1 MQEQIISDH
10 ILIFYFSILTFFFNL
25 YLLYLPCIPRFPDKL
40 ILIITLL
47 VTQSLLILIPLKI
60 FKYENEDTPF
70 LIKDILDISHW
81 GYLLIRPIGI
91 LLAKSMPVIVL
102 MICISWFALIA
113 RAIYTQCPLTTIAEK
128 MTITSVSDGLANLYF
143 CICAAIG
150 CIRLFI
156 N

>member
-1 MQEQIISDH
+1 MQEKIISDH

-25 YLLYLPCIPRFPDKL
+25 YLLYLPCIPRVPDKL
-40 ILIITLL
+40 ILIITLF

-60 FKYENEDTPF
+60 IKYKNKEIPF

-81 GYLLIRPIGI
+81 GYLLIIPVGI
-91 LLAKSMPVIVL
+91 FLAKSMPAIVL
-102 MICISWFALIA
+102 MISISWFALIA
-113 RAIYTQCPLTTIAEK
+113 RAIYSECPLTKIAEK
-128 MTITSVSDGLANLYF
+128 TTMIPTSDGIVNLYF
-143 CICAAIG
+143 CICSAVG

>member
-1 MQEQIISDH
+1 MQEEIISDH
-10 ILIFYFSILTFFFNL
+10 ILIFYFSLITFFFNL
-25 YLLYLPCIPRFPDKL
+25 YLLYLPCIPRVPDKL

-60 FKYENEDTPF
+60 IKYGDKDTPF
-70 LIKDILDISHW
+70 FIKDILDISHW
-81 GYLLIRPIGI
+81 GYLLIIPIGI

-113 RAIYTQCPLTTIAEK
+113 RAIYLKCPLTKIAEK
-128 MTITSVSDGLANLYF
+128 TTMVPTSDGIVNLYF
-143 CICAAIG
+143 CICSIVG